1 MSPLFVGRA
10 AELDELL
17 AALARA
23 RQGASSTVLIGGE
36 AGMGKSRLIAE
47 LAAHAG
53 DARVLVGGCIELGT
67 DGLPF
72 APFTAVL
79 RALVRDLGTDGVAAL
94 VPGGSTRGL
103 ARLLPEFGEPEPDGA
118 HARLRLFE
126 QILGLLERLSE
137 REPVLLVIEDIH
149 WADRSTRDLLSFL
162 VRYSRPDARLLTIA
176 TYRIDEIHRRH
187 PLRPMLA
194 ELGRIDRV
202 RRMELRGLSRIE
214 VIEQATGIM
223 GRQPSDAEIEDVY
236 ARSEGN
242 PLFVEALV
250 SGAGGP
256 GGVPESLRDLLLAGV
271 ERLPEETRELLRV
284 ASAGGNR
291 IEHALLAAVAG
302 LDDEKLSAALRP
314 AVAGNVL
321 IVDGEGYAFRNA
333 LICEVVHDDLLPGE
347 RVRLHTR
354 YAEVLE
360 DDPSLLPQPRAAI
373 ELAHHWHAAHDTLW
387 ALVSAW
393 HAAAEARRATAY
405 DEQLRMLCRVLELWP
420 RVPDAEERI
429 GASRV
434 TVLLQASV
442 VAHLAGEFERGLS
455 FATAAL
461 DEIDPDADPL
471 SAARALRRRGLLRFD
486 MGIEGYLDDL
496 RTAARLVPA
505 DPPIP
510 LRAKVLENLARM
522 LRPSPDGEERQA
534 VAEEALALARKIGEP
549 AIEAQA
555 LITLTWTRH
564 RSAAPDALAAGLA
577 EARELASRAGAYSV
591 LLRAA
596 ISESDALEGVGRH
609 EDAARVARRGVE
621 EAQAYGLA
629 RTSGTFLAINL
640 VEPLVS
646 LGRWDEALRV
656 IEQTV
661 EQAPP
666 EPFRANLLGFA
677 VDIALARGELD
688 RARAAYTTTASLLAR
703 GKHRAQTSLPH
714 ARRAVELAHAR
725 GRAEEAAELAE
736 RALTLPELHVDSRYA
751 WPLLLACLRAV
762 PELTPRLRAEADKLD
777 VWGVVQEAYALT
789 FAATA
794 AHADGK
800 ADPDAWR
807 AACDAWARTGQP
819 YGEACALAA
828 AAETALAA
836 GAREEAAACLARA
849 GELAARLRAVPLA
862 DRVSTLARRAGITR
876 DRDEPGTA
884 GPGLTPRET
893 EVLRHLTLG
902 RSNRE
907 IAEELFISVKTVSVH
922 VSNILAK
929 LGVGTRGEAAATAHR
944 LGLFDEIPG

>member
-17 AALARA
+17 TALARA
-23 RQGASSTVLIGGE
+23 REGTSSTVLIGGE

-72 APFTAVL
+72 APFTAML
-79 RALVRDLGTDGVAAL
+79 RALVRDLGADGVAAL

-103 ARLLPEFGEPEPDGA
+103 ARLLPEFGEPEPEDA

-162 VRYSRPDARLLTIA
+162 VRYRRPDARLLTIA
-176 TYRIDEIHRRH
+176 TYRVDEIHRRH

-214 VIEQATGIM
+214 VIEQVASIL

-236 ARSEGN
+236 ARSGGN

-250 SGAGGP
+250 SGADGP
-256 GGVPESLRDLLLAGV
+256 GGLPESLRDLLLAGV

-302 LDDEKLSAALRP
+302 LGDEELSATLRP

-321 IVDGEGYAFRNA
+321 IVDGEGYAFRHA
-333 LICEVVHDDLLPGE
+333 LICEAVHDDLLPGE

-360 DDPSLLPQPRAAI
+360 ADPALLPQPRAAI

-393 HAAAEARRATAY
+393 HAAAEARRAIAY
-405 DEQLRMLCRVLELWP
+405 DEQLRMLSRVLELWP

-429 GASRV
+429 GASHV
-434 TVLLQASV
+434 TVLLQAAV
-442 VAHLAGEFERGLS
+442 AAHLAGEFERGLS

-461 DEIDPDADPL
+461 DEIDPDSDPEQ
-471 SAARALRRRGLLRFD
+471 AARALRRRGLLRFD
-486 MGIEGYLDDL
+486 LGIEGYLDDL

-505 DPPIP
+505 DPPTP

-522 LRPSPDGEERQA
+522 LSPAPDGEERLA
-534 VAEEALALARKIGEP
+534 VAEEALALARKVGEP

-564 RSAAPDALAAGLA
+564 RFADLDALAAGLA
-577 EARELASRAGAYSV
+577 EARKLASQAGAYST
-591 LLRAA
+591 LMRAA

-609 EDAARVARRGVE
+609 EDAACVARRGVE
-621 EAQAYGLA
+621 EARAYGLA

-656 IEQTV
+656 IEHTV
-661 EQAPP
+661 ELAPP
-666 EPFRANLLGFA
+666 EPFRASLLGFA

-703 GKHRAQTSLPH
+703 GRHRVQTSLPH

-725 GRAEEAAELAE
+725 GRAKEAAELAE
-736 RALTLPELHVDSRYA
+736 RALAHPELRADSRYA

-762 PELTPRLRAEADKLD
+762 PALTARLRAEADKLD
-777 VWGVVQEAYALT
+777 VRGVVQEAYALT

-794 AHADGK
+794 AHADGA
-800 ADPDAWR
+800 ADLAAWQ

-828 AAETALAA
+828 AAETALVA
-836 GAREEAAACLARA
+836 GAREEAAAHLARA

-907 IAEELFISVKTVSVH
+907 IAKELFISVKTVSVH

-944 LGLFDEIPG
+944 LGLFDEIHG